1 VGIPSDSRLRETY
14 TCWQGKSEKSK
25 KLSRRLREEIGLL
38 QCSQGDRQVAMIP
51 LRPSASFGHP
61 KEKVMRPSR
70 WQTVLG
76 IAVLGLLMFP
86 PLPAWGRQP
95 RSCSAFYR
103 VYPPVWRWS
112 SPNGRVWISAADRE
126 RASFYSESTEPMENP
141 SGLAVRGRENAR
153 REALPLSE
161 MGNPNIPIF
170 GP

>member
-1 VGIPSDSRLRETY
+1 MMPLWLSPSF
-14 TCWQGKSEKSK
+14 
-25 KLSRRLREEIGLL
+25 
-38 QCSQGDRQVAMIP
+38 V
-51 LRPSASFGHP
+51 HP
-61 KEKVMRPSR
+61 KEKVMRPSC

-103 VYPPVWRWS
+103 VYPPVWHWS
-112 SPNGRVWISAADRE
+112 SPNGRVWISAGDRE
-126 RASFYSESTEPMENP
+126 RVSFYSENKEPMENP

-153 REALPLSE
+153 REVFQLSE

-170 GP
+170 AP